1 MPQWLRYL
9 LSGLFCAGLEYSVF
23 QLMHQIIGLSLIVAN
38 TIAYALAFIFNFLIT
53 KFLVFNAPQKNSAQ
67 YQFVAYSLLVLF
79 NFTLGTWLLVYL
91 VQSWQLQAGLSKLFS
106 MVIVAVWNFFIFKK
120 VVYR

>member
-1 MPQWLRYL
+1 MPQLLRYL

-23 QLMHQIIGLSLIVAN
+23 QLMHQILSLSLIVAN

-53 KFLVFNAPQKNSAQ
+53 KFLVFNAPQKSSAR
-67 YQFVAYSLLVLF
+67 YQFLAYSLLVAF
-79 NFTLGTWLLVYL
+79 NYTLGTWLLVYL
-91 VQSWQLQAGLSKLFS
+91 VESWHFQAGLSKIFS
-106 MVIVAVWNFFIFKK
+106 MGVVAVWNFFIYKK